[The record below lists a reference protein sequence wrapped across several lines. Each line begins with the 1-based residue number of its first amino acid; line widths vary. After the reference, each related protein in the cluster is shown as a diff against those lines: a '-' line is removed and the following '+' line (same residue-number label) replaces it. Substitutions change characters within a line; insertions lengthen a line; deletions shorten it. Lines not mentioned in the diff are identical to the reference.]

1 MPWSVSPLRLGRA
14 WVAAPD
20 PATLRARWAAL
31 AAAGGPE
38 RERLFRP
45 TRARTPAAGAAS
57 LPGQRAGSTARFSD
71 TPGPCP
77 EPVRV
82 LREPFD
88 EQWLLPDQ
96 RLIDQAR
103 PELWRVLDEHQLFLV
118 ELPKATQYPKASPH
132 SKASPHPKAPRN
144 PQGGRPDPELL
155 VTAHLPV
162 GRLGRIRPLH
172 RRPGGAEPNLA
183 PGLLPLLGE
192 RYGTWVTPE
201 DVLCWILAAG
211 RPGPRGYE
219 VPLAPDAARWRA
231 GLELGHRLL
240 SVRLRGARGGEPPR
254 LPGGRRPYVRSA
266 LPAWPRELSY
276 DPESETLGIGTG
288 TVSPVPAGAWEYEVQ
303 GVRVLEAWFGARL
316 AHRDPEADGLE
327 ALGPAEWPQ
336 GWTSELLT
344 LVTTLALLADLAPAR
359 AAFEPGP
366 NPDATASGPDPTTT
380 GPNPNPDPTTT
391 GPDPD
396 ATASGPDPDPA
407 APDATA
413 PNSADL
419 RAAGVLPPPRWAR
432 RPASVLDH
440 QEEGPGGQFA
450 LL

>member
-1 MPWSVSPLRLGRA
+1 MPWAVGSPRLGRA

-31 AAAGGPE
+31 AGAAGPE

-45 TRARTPAAGAAS
+45 TRARTPAAGAAA
-57 LPGQRAGSTARFSD
+57 LPGQRAGSTARFTD
-71 TPGPCP
+71 VPGPCP
-77 EPVRV
+77 EPVRI

-96 RLIDQAR
+96 RLIDLAR
-103 PELWRVLDEHQLFLV
+103 PELWRVLDEHQLFV
-118 ELPKATQYPKASPH
+118 MEPAQTAGPP
-132 SKASPHPKAPRN
+132 
-144 PQGGRPDPELL
+144 L
-155 VTAHLPV
+155 VTAHLPA

-219 VPLAPDAARWRA
+219 VPLTADSAHWRA

-240 SVRLRGARGGEPPR
+240 SVQLRGARGGEPPR

-276 DPESETLGIGTG
+276 DPETETLDIGGG
-288 TVSPVPAGAWEYEVQ
+288 TLSPVPAGAWEYEVQ
-303 GVRVLEAWFGARL
+303 GVRVLESWFAARL
-316 AHRDPEADGLE
+316 AHRDPEADGLDQ
-327 ALGPAEWPQ
+327 LGPAQWPQ

-344 LVTTLALLADLAPAR
+344 LVTTLALLADLAPER
-359 AAFEPGP
+359 AAFE
-366 NPDATASGPDPTTT
+366 T
-380 GPNPNPDPTTT
+380 GP
-391 GPDPD
+391 
-396 ATASGPDPDPA
+396 ALEA
-407 APDATA
+407 AG
-413 PNSADL
+413 L
-419 RAAGVLPPPRWAR
+419 RAAGVLPPPHWTR

>member
-1 MPWSVSPLRLGRA
+1 MPWAVGGLRLGRD

-20 PATLRARWAAL
+20 PVSLRARWAAL
-31 AAAGGPE
+31 TAAEGAE

-45 TRARTPAAGAAS
+45 SRSRTPAAGAAA
-57 LPGQRAGSTARFSD
+57 LPGRRSAATARFAD
-71 TPGPCP
+71 EPGPCP
-77 EPVRV
+77 DPVRI
-82 LREPFD
+82 LRAPFD

-96 RLIDQAR
+96 RLIDAAR
-103 PELWRVLDEHQLFLV
+103 PELWRVRDEHQLFAV
-118 ELPKATQYPKASPH
+118 ETPA
-132 SKASPHPKAPRN
+132 AP
-144 PQGGRPDPELL
+144 DLL
-155 VTAHLPV
+155 VTAHLPA

-192 RYGTWVTPE
+192 RYGGWATPE

-219 VPLAPDAARWRA
+219 VPLAADAGRWRE
-231 GLELGHRLL
+231 GLELGQRLL
-240 SVRLRGARGGEPPR
+240 TVRLRGARGGEPPR

-266 LPAWPRELSY
+266 VVTWPHEVAY
-276 DPESETLGIGTG
+276 DSESETLGFGGG

-303 GVRVLEAWFGARL
+303 GVRVLEAWFAARS

-336 GWTSELLT
+336 SWTSELPALI
-344 LVTTLALLADLAPAR
+344 TTLALLADLAPER

-366 NPDATASGPDPTTT
+366 AL
-380 GPNPNPDPTTT
+380 
-391 GPDPD
+391 
-396 ATASGPDPDPA
+396 
-407 APDATA
+407 
-413 PNSADL
+413 SAGEL
-419 RAAGVLPPPRWAR
+419 RAAGVLPPPGWAR

>member
-1 MPWSVSPLRLGRA
+1 MPWSVGALRLGRD

-20 PATLRARWAAL
+20 PAMLRARWTAL
-31 AAAGGPE
+31 TGAAGPD
-38 RERLFRP
+38 RDRLFRP
-45 TRARTPAAGAAS
+45 TRTRTPTAGAAA
-57 LPGQRAGSTARFSD
+57 LPGLRAGSTARFAD
-71 TPGPCP
+71 APGAFP

-96 RLIDQAR
+96 RLIDLAR
-103 PELWRVLDEHQLFLV
+103 PELWRVRDEHQLFAV
-118 ELPKATQYPKASPH
+118 ET
-132 SKASPHPKAPRN
+132 
-144 PQGGRPDPELL
+144 PELL
-155 VTAHLPV
+155 VTAHLPA
-162 GRLGRIRPLH
+162 GRPARIHPLH

-192 RYGTWVTPE
+192 RYGGWATPE

-219 VPLAPDAARWRA
+219 VPLAADPGRWRA

-240 SVRLRGARGGEPPR
+240 TVQLRGTRGGEPPR

-266 LPAWPRELSY
+266 LPAWPRELAY
-276 DPESETLGIGTG
+276 DPQTQTLSLGSGA
-288 TVSPVPAGAWEYEVQ
+288 VSPVPAGAWEYEAN
-303 GVRVLEAWFGARL
+303 GTRVLEAWFAARQ
-316 AHRDPEADGLE
+316 AHRAPGADGLE

-336 GWTSELLT
+336 AWTSELLA
-344 LVTTLALLADLAPAR
+344 LVTTLALLADLAPER
-359 AAFEPGP
+359 AAFEAGP
-366 NPDATASGPDPTTT
+366 PLTAEALG
-380 GPNPNPDPTTT
+380 
-391 GPDPD
+391 
-396 ATASGPDPDPA
+396 
-407 APDATA
+407 
-413 PNSADL
+413 
-419 RAAGVLPPPRWAR
+419 AAGVLPAPRWAR

>member
-1 MPWSVSPLRLGRA
+1 MPWAVGPLRLGRA

-31 AAAGGPE
+31 AAAEGPE

-45 TRARTPAAGAAS
+45 TRARTPGAGAAA
-57 LPGQRAGSTARFSD
+57 LPGQRAGSTARFAD
-71 TPGPCP
+71 TPGPRP
-77 EPVRV
+77 DPVRI

-96 RLIDQAR
+96 RLIDAAR
-103 PELWRVLDEHQLFLV
+103 PELWRVLDEHQLFAV
-118 ELPKATQYPKASPH
+118 ESAQPA
-132 SKASPHPKAPRN
+132 
-144 PQGGRPDPELL
+144 ELL
-155 VTAHLPV
+155 VTAHLPA

-183 PGLLPLLGE
+183 PGLTHLLGE
-192 RYGTWVTPE
+192 RYGTWVAPE

-219 VPLAPDAARWRA
+219 VPLTADAARWRA

-240 SVRLRGARGGEPPR
+240 SVRLRGARGGEAPR

-276 DPESETLGIGTG
+276 DPGSETLSVGSGDAGGGAAVG
-288 TVSPVPAGAWEYEVQ
+288 TVSPVPAGAWEYEAQ
-303 GVRVLEAWFGARL
+303 GVRVLESWFAARL
-316 AHRDPEADGLE
+316 AHRDPEAEGLD
-327 ALGPAEWPQ
+327 AVGPAQWPQ
-336 GWTSELLT
+336 GWTSELLA
-344 LVTTLALLADLAPAR
+344 LVTTLALLAELEPER
-359 AAFEPGP
+359 AAFEVGP
-366 NPDATASGPDPTTT
+366 VLGP
-380 GPNPNPDPTTT
+380 
-391 GPDPD
+391 
-396 ATASGPDPDPA
+396 AE
-407 APDATA
+407 
-413 PNSADL
+413 L
-419 RAAGVLPPPRWAR
+419 RAAGVLPVPGWAR

>member
-1 MPWSVSPLRLGRA
+1 MPWAVGSLRLGRA

-31 AAAGGPE
+31 AAAEGPE

-45 TRARTPAAGAAS
+45 TRARTTGAGAAA
-57 LPGQRAGSTARFSD
+57 LPGQRAGSTARFAD
-71 TPGPCP
+71 VPGPRP
-77 EPVRV
+77 DPVRI

-96 RLIDQAR
+96 RLIDLAR
-103 PELWRVLDEHQLFLV
+103 PELWRVLDEHQLFVV
-118 ELPKATQYPKASPH
+118 EPAQSAALT
-132 SKASPHPKAPRN
+132 
-144 PQGGRPDPELL
+144 
-155 VTAHLPV
+155 VTAHLPA

-183 PGLLPLLGE
+183 PGLQHLLGE
-192 RYGTWVTPE
+192 RYGTWVAPE

-219 VPLAPDAARWRA
+219 VPLTADVTRWRA

-240 SVRLRGARGGEPPR
+240 SVRLRGARGGEAPR

-266 LPAWPRELSY
+266 LPAWPRGLSY
-276 DPESETLGIGTG
+276 DAGSETLTIGGGSGDSG

-303 GVRVLEAWFGARL
+303 GVRVLESWFAARL
-316 AHRDPEADGLE
+316 AHRDPEAEGLD
-327 ALGPAEWPQ
+327 AVGPAAWPQ
-336 GWTSELLT
+336 GWTSELLG
-344 LVTTLALLADLAPAR
+344 LVTTLALLAELEPER
-359 AAFEPGP
+359 AAFEAGP
-366 NPDATASGPDPTTT
+366 VLG
-380 GPNPNPDPTTT
+380 
-391 GPDPD
+391 
-396 ATASGPDPDPA
+396 A
-407 APDATA
+407 AE
-413 PNSADL
+413 L
-419 RAAGVLPPPRWAR
+419 RAGGVLPPPGWAR

-440 QEEGPGGQFA
+440 HEEGPGGQFA

>member
-1 MPWSVSPLRLGRA
+1 MPWSVGGLRLGRD

-20 PATLRARWAAL
+20 PAALRARWATLTGSEGA
-31 AAAGGPE
+31 E

-45 TRARTPAAGAAS
+45 SRSRRPDAGAAA
-57 LPGQRAGSTARFSD
+57 LPGQRSAATARFAD
-71 TPGPCP
+71 APGPCP
-77 EPVRV
+77 DPVRV

-96 RLIDQAR
+96 RLIDAAR
-103 PELWRVLDEHQLFLV
+103 PELWRVRDEHQLFLA
-118 ELPKATQYPKASPH
+118 LT
-132 SKASPHPKAPRN
+132 
-144 PQGGRPDPELL
+144 PDPL

-183 PGLLPLLGE
+183 PGLLPVLGA
-192 RYGTWVTPE
+192 RHGVRVTPE
-201 DVLCWILAAG
+201 DVLGWILAAG

-219 VPLAPDAARWRA
+219 VPLAADPERWRA

-240 SVRLRGARGGEPPR
+240 GVQLRGARGGEPPR

-266 LPAWPRELSY
+266 VAGWPRELAY
-276 DPESETLGIGTG
+276 DAESETLSLGSG
-288 TVSPVPAGAWEYEVQ
+288 TVSPVPAGAWEYEAQ
-303 GVRVLEAWFGARL
+303 GVQVLPAWFAART
-316 AHRDPEADGLE
+316 AHRGPDADGLA

-336 GWTSELLT
+336 SWTSELLA
-344 LVTTLALLADLAPAR
+344 LVTTLALLAELAPER

-366 NPDATASGPDPTTT
+366 GLSVEA
-380 GPNPNPDPTTT
+380 
-391 GPDPD
+391 
-396 ATASGPDPDPA
+396 
-407 APDATA
+407 
-413 PNSADL
+413 L
-419 RAAGVLPPPRWAR
+419 RTAGVLPPPTWAR

>member
-1 MPWSVSPLRLGRA
+1 MPWSVGGLRLGRD

-20 PATLRARWAAL
+20 AAALRARWAAL
-31 AAAGGPE
+31 TGAEGAD

-45 TRARTPAAGAAS
+45 SRLRTPAAGAAA
-57 LPGQRAGSTARFSD
+57 LPGQRSAATARFAD
-71 TPGPCP
+71 EPGPCP

-96 RLIDQAR
+96 RLIDSAR
-103 PELWRVLDEHQLFLV
+103 PELWRVLDEHQLFAV
-118 ELPKATQYPKASPH
+118 ETP
-132 SKASPHPKAPRN
+132 
-144 PQGGRPDPELL
+144 GLL
-155 VTAHLPV
+155 VSAHLPA

-172 RRPGGAEPNLA
+172 RRPGGAEPNVA

-192 RYGTWVTPE
+192 RYGGWVTPE
-201 DVLCWILAAG
+201 DLLCWILAAG

-219 VPLAPDAARWRA
+219 VPLAADPERWRA

-240 SVRLRGARGGEPPR
+240 TVQLRGARGGEPPR

-266 LPAWPRELSY
+266 VGAWPHGLAY
-276 DPESETLGIGTG
+276 DAESETLSLGTG
-288 TVSPVPAGAWEYEVQ
+288 TVSPVPAGAWEYEAQ
-303 GVRVLEAWFGARL
+303 GVRVLEAWFAARV
-316 AHRDPEADGLE
+316 AHRAPDAEGLA

-336 GWTSELLT
+336 AWTSELLA
-344 LVTTLALLADLAPAR
+344 LVTTLSLLAGLAPER
-359 AAFEPGP
+359 AAFEPGR
-366 NPDATASGPDPTTT
+366 GP
-380 GPNPNPDPTTT
+380 
-391 GPDPD
+391 
-396 ATASGPDPDPA
+396 SA
-407 APDATA
+407 AE
-413 PNSADL
+413 L
-419 RAAGVLPPPRWAR
+419 RAAGVLPPPRWSR

>member
-1 MPWSVSPLRLGRA
+1 MPWAVGGLRLGRD

-20 PATLRARWAAL
+20 PAALRARWAAL
-31 AAAGGPE
+31 TAAEGAE
-38 RERLFRP
+38 RERLFHPSRI
-45 TRARTPAAGAAS
+45 RTPAAGAAA
-57 LPGQRAGSTARFSD
+57 LPGQRSAATARFAD
-71 TPGPCP
+71 EPGPCP
-77 EPVRV
+77 DPVRV

-96 RLIDQAR
+96 RLIDSAR
-103 PELWRVLDEHQLFLV
+103 PELWRVRDEHQLFLV
-118 ELPKATQYPKASPH
+118 ES
-132 SKASPHPKAPRN
+132 AP
-144 PQGGRPDPELL
+144 DLL
-155 VTAHLPV
+155 VTAHLPA

-192 RYGTWVTPE
+192 RYGGWATPE

-211 RPGPRGYE
+211 RPGPRGHE
-219 VPLAPDAARWRA
+219 VPLAADPGRWRA

-240 SVRLRGARGGEPPR
+240 TVRLRGARGGEPPR

-266 LPAWPRELSY
+266 VTAWPREVAY
-276 DPESETLGIGTG
+276 DAGSETLGFGGG

-303 GVRVLEAWFGARL
+303 GVRVLEAWFAARG
-316 AHRDPEADGLE
+316 AHRDPEAEGLA

-336 GWTSELLT
+336 SWTSELLA
-344 LVTTLALLADLAPAR
+344 LVTTLALLADLAPER

-366 NPDATASGPDPTTT
+366 ALTAGE
-380 GPNPNPDPTTT
+380 
-391 GPDPD
+391 
-396 ATASGPDPDPA
+396 
-407 APDATA
+407 
-413 PNSADL
+413 L
-419 RAAGVLPPPRWAR
+419 RAAGVLPAPRWAR

>member
-1 MPWSVSPLRLGRA
+1 MPWAVGGLRLGRD

-20 PATLRARWAAL
+20 PATLRTRWAVL
-31 AAAGGPE
+31 AGSEGAE
-38 RERLFRP
+38 RDRLFRP
-45 TRARTPAAGAAS
+45 SRSRTPTASVAA
-57 LPGQRAGSTARFSD
+57 LPGQRSAATARFAD
-71 TPGPCP
+71 APGPCP

-96 RLIDQAR
+96 RLIDSAR
-103 PELWRVLDEHQLFLV
+103 PELWRVRDEHQLFLV
-118 ELPKATQYPKASPH
+118 E
-132 SKASPHPKAPRN
+132 
-144 PQGGRPDPELL
+144 GPEVL

-192 RYGTWVTPE
+192 RYGGRVTPE

-211 RPGPRGYE
+211 RPGPRGHE
-219 VPLAPDAARWRA
+219 VPLPADPGRWRA

-240 SVRLRGARGGEPPR
+240 TVRLRGARGGEPPR
-254 LPGGRRPYVRSA
+254 LPGGHRPYVRSA
-266 LPAWPRELSY
+266 VGSWPLGLAY
-276 DPESETLGIGTG
+276 DAETRTLGVGDG

-303 GVRVLEAWFGARL
+303 GVRVLEAWCAART
-316 AHRDPEADGLE
+316 AHREPGAEGLA
-327 ALGPAEWPQ
+327 ALGPDRWPQ
-336 GWTSELLT
+336 GWTSELLA
-344 LVTTLALLADLAPAR
+344 LVTTLGLLAGLAPER

-366 NPDATASGPDPTTT
+366 LL
-380 GPNPNPDPTTT
+380 
-391 GPDPD
+391 
-396 ATASGPDPDPA
+396 PA
-407 APDATA
+407 EA
-413 PNSADL
+413 L
-419 RAAGVLPPPRWAR
+419 RTSGVLPPPAWSR

>member
-1 MPWSVSPLRLGRA
+1 MPWAVGGLRLGRA

-20 PATLRARWAAL
+20 PAALRARWAAL
-31 AAAGGPE
+31 TGSEGAE

-45 TRARTPAAGAAS
+45 SRRRTPTAGAAA
-57 LPGQRAGSTARFSD
+57 LPGQRAAATTRFAD
-71 TPGPCP
+71 APGPCP
-77 EPVRV
+77 DPVRV

-96 RLIDQAR
+96 RLIDAAR
-103 PELWRVLDEHQLFLV
+103 PELWRVRDEHQLFLV
-118 ELPKATQYPKASPH
+118 EI
-132 SKASPHPKAPRN
+132 
-144 PQGGRPDPELL
+144 PEPL
-155 VTAHLPV
+155 VTAHLPA

-192 RYGTWVTPE
+192 RHGGWVTPE

-219 VPLAPDAARWRA
+219 VPLAADPAHWRA

-240 SVRLRGARGGEPPR
+240 TVQLRGGRGGEPPR

-266 LPAWPRELSY
+266 VGAWPQALAY
-276 DPESETLGIGTG
+276 DAGSETLSLGSG
-288 TVSPVPAGAWEYEVQ
+288 TVSPVPAGAWEYEAQ
-303 GVRVLEAWFGARL
+303 GARVLEAWFAART
-316 AHRDPEADGLE
+316 AHRGPDAEGLE
-327 ALGPAEWPQ
+327 ALGPAQWPQ
-336 GWTSELLT
+336 SWTSELLA
-344 LVTTLALLADLAPAR
+344 LVTTLALLADVAPER

-366 NPDATASGPDPTTT
+366 GLST
-380 GPNPNPDPTTT
+380 GE
-391 GPDPD
+391 
-396 ATASGPDPDPA
+396 
-407 APDATA
+407 
-413 PNSADL
+413 L
-419 RAAGVLPPPRWAR
+419 RAAGVLPAPAWTR

>member
-1 MPWSVSPLRLGRA
+1 MSADTPLPDLLLDDLMPWAVGGLRLGRD

-20 PATLRARWAAL
+20 PAALRARWAAL
-31 AAAGGPE
+31 TSAEGAE
-38 RERLFRP
+38 RDRLFRP
-45 TRARTPAAGAAS
+45 SRSRTPAAGAAA
-57 LPGQRAGSTARFSD
+57 LPGQRSAATARFTD
-71 TPGPCP
+71 EPGPCP
-77 EPVRV
+77 DPVRV

-96 RLIDQAR
+96 RLIDTAR

-118 ELPKATQYPKASPH
+118 ET
-132 SKASPHPKAPRN
+132 
-144 PQGGRPDPELL
+144 PDAL
-155 VTAHLPV
+155 VTAHLPA

-192 RYGTWVTPE
+192 RYGGWVSPE

-219 VPLAPDAARWRA
+219 VPLAADPARWRA

-240 SVRLRGARGGEPPR
+240 TVQLRGARGGEPPR

-266 LPAWPRELSY
+266 VTAWPHEVAY
-276 DPESETLGIGTG
+276 DAASETLGLGGG
-288 TVSPVPAGAWEYEVQ
+288 TVSPVPPGAWEYEVQ
-303 GVRVLEAWFGARL
+303 GVRVLEAWFAARS
-316 AHRDPEADGLE
+316 AHRDPAADGLE

-336 GWTSELLT
+336 TWTSELLA
-344 LVTTLALLADLAPAR
+344 LITTLALLADLAPER

-366 NPDATASGPDPTTT
+366 GL
-380 GPNPNPDPTTT
+380 
-391 GPDPD
+391 
-396 ATASGPDPDPA
+396 
-407 APDATA
+407 
-413 PNSADL
+413 SAGEL

>member
-1 MPWSVSPLRLGRA
+1 MPWAVGGLRLGRD

-20 PATLRARWAAL
+20 PAALRTRWAAL
-31 AAAGGPE
+31 TGAEGAE

-45 TRARTPAAGAAS
+45 SRSRTPTAGAAA
-57 LPGQRAGSTARFSD
+57 LPGQRSGTARFAD
-71 TPGPCP
+71 APGPCP
-77 EPVRV
+77 DPVRV

-96 RLIDQAR
+96 RLIDTAR

-118 ELPKATQYPKASPH
+118 ET
-132 SKASPHPKAPRN
+132 
-144 PQGGRPDPELL
+144 PEPL
-155 VTAHLPV
+155 VTAHLPA
-162 GRLGRIRPLH
+162 GRLGRVRPLH

-183 PGLLPLLGE
+183 PGLLSLLGG
-192 RYGTWVTPE
+192 RYGGWVTPE

-219 VPLAPDAARWRA
+219 VPLAADPGRWRA

-240 SVRLRGARGGEPPR
+240 TVQLRGARGGEPPR

-266 LPAWPRELSY
+266 VPAWPHGLSY
-276 DPESETLGIGTG
+276 DAGTETLSLGTG
-288 TVSPVPAGAWEYEVQ
+288 TVSPVPPAAWEYEAQ
-303 GVRVLEAWFGARL
+303 GVRVLEAWFAART
-316 AHRDPEADGLE
+316 AHRRPEADGLE
-327 ALGPAEWPQ
+327 ALGPARWPQ
-336 GWTSELLT
+336 GWTSELLA
-344 LVTTLALLADLAPAR
+344 LVTTLALLADLAPER

-366 NPDATASGPDPTTT
+366 GLPVTE
-380 GPNPNPDPTTT
+380 
-391 GPDPD
+391 
-396 ATASGPDPDPA
+396 
-407 APDATA
+407 
-413 PNSADL
+413 L

>member
-1 MPWSVSPLRLGRA
+1 MPWGVGSLRLGRA

-20 PATLRARWAAL
+20 PAILRARWAAL
-31 AAAGGPE
+31 AAADGPE

-45 TRARTPAAGAAS
+45 TRARTAGAGAAA
-57 LPGQRAGSTARFSD
+57 LPGQRAGSTTRFAD
-71 TPGPCP
+71 TPGPRP
-77 EPVRV
+77 DPVRI

-96 RLIDQAR
+96 RLIDRAR
-103 PELWRVLDEHQLFLV
+103 PELWRVLDEHQLFAV
-118 ELPKATQYPKASPH
+118 EPAQS
-132 SKASPHPKAPRN
+132 S
-144 PQGGRPDPELL
+144 GLL
-155 VTAHLPV
+155 VTAHLPA

-183 PGLLPLLGE
+183 PGLLPLLGD

-219 VPLAPDAARWRA
+219 VPLTADPERWRA

-240 SVRLRGARGGEPPR
+240 SVQLRGARGGEAPR
-254 LPGGRRPYVRSA
+254 LPGGRRPYVRAA

-276 DPESETLGIGTG
+276 DPESETLSIGGG

-336 GWTSELLT
+336 GWTSELLD
-344 LVTTLALLADLAPAR
+344 LVTTLALLAELDPQR

-366 NPDATASGPDPTTT
+366 PL
-380 GPNPNPDPTTT
+380 
-391 GPDPD
+391 
-396 ATASGPDPDPA
+396 A
-407 APDATA
+407 AAELHT
-413 PNSADL
+413 
-419 RAAGVLPPPRWAR
+419 AGVLPPPSWAR

>member
-1 MPWSVSPLRLGRA
+1 MPWAVGSLRLGRD

-20 PATLRARWAAL
+20 PAALRARWAAL
-31 AAAGGPE
+31 TGSEGAE

-45 TRARTPAAGAAS
+45 SRSRRPDAGAAA
-57 LPGQRAGSTARFSD
+57 LPGQRSAATARFTD
-71 TPGPCP
+71 APGPCP
-77 EPVRV
+77 DPVRV

-96 RLIDQAR
+96 RLIDVAR
-103 PELWRVLDEHQLFLV
+103 PELWRVRDEHQLFLV
-118 ELPKATQYPKASPH
+118 ET
-132 SKASPHPKAPRN
+132 
-144 PQGGRPDPELL
+144 PEPL

-183 PGLLPLLGE
+183 PGLLPLLGA
-192 RYGTWVTPE
+192 RHGGWVTPE

-219 VPLAPDAARWRA
+219 VPLAADTAHWRA

-240 SVRLRGARGGEPPR
+240 TVRLRGARGGEPPR

-266 LPAWPRELSY
+266 VSGWPHEPAY
-276 DPESETLGIGTG
+276 DAGSETLSVGSG
-288 TVSPVPAGAWEYEVQ
+288 TVSPVPAGAWEYEAQ
-303 GVRVLEAWFGARL
+303 GVRVLPAWFAART
-316 AHRDPEADGLE
+316 AHRGPDADGLA

-336 GWTSELLT
+336 SWTSELLA
-344 LVTTLALLADLAPAR
+344 LVTTLALLAELAPER

-366 NPDATASGPDPTTT
+366 EL
-380 GPNPNPDPTTT
+380 
-391 GPDPD
+391 
-396 ATASGPDPDPA
+396 PA
-407 APDATA
+407 EA
-413 PNSADL
+413 L
-419 RAAGVLPPPRWAR
+419 RAAGVLPPPASAR

>member
-1 MPWSVSPLRLGRA
+1 MGLVSDDTPLLDDLMPWAVGSLRLGRA

-20 PATLRARWAAL
+20 PAALRARWAAL
-31 AAAGGPE
+31 AGAAGAE

-45 TRARTPAAGAAS
+45 TRARTPAAGAAA
-57 LPGQRAGSTARFSD
+57 LPGQRAGSTARFAD
-71 TPGPCP
+71 VPGPCP
-77 EPVRV
+77 EPVRI

-96 RLIDQAR
+96 RLIDLAR
-103 PELWRVLDEHQLFLV
+103 PELWRVLDEHQLFAM
-118 ELPKATQYPKASPH
+118 EP
-132 SKASPHPKAPRN
+132 
-144 PQGGRPDPELL
+144 PQSAGPPL
-155 VTAHLPV
+155 VTAHLPA

-219 VPLAPDAARWRA
+219 VPLTADPERWRA

-240 SVRLRGARGGEPPR
+240 SVQLRGARGGEPPR

-276 DPESETLGIGTG
+276 GPEAETLDIGGG

-303 GVRVLEAWFGARL
+303 GVRVLESWFAARL
-316 AHRDPEADGLE
+316 AHRDPEADGLD

-336 GWTSELLT
+336 SWTSELLA
-344 LVTTLALLADLAPAR
+344 LVTTLALLADLARER
-359 AAFEPGP
+359 AAFE
-366 NPDATASGPDPTTT
+366 T
-380 GPNPNPDPTTT
+380 GPALD
-391 GPDPD
+391 
-396 ATASGPDPDPA
+396 TAG
-407 APDATA
+407 
-413 PNSADL
+413 L
-419 RAAGVLPPPRWAR
+419 RAAGILPPPHWAR